1 MPMEVTGLR
10 PFQKKIDLVVKV
22 VQMNDA
28 REVSSKIDNTQHKV
42 TEALVG
48 DATGTVLLTLW
59 DDAIN
64 SIEVGKV
71 YSVQNSYTSTFRN
84 SLRLN
89 LGRYGKMEAAAQ
101 EIEVKTDNNISE
113 KELSLPRRGG
123 NYGSN

>member
-1 MPMEVTGLR
+1 MEVSGLR

-22 VQMNDA
+22 IQVNEA

-48 DATGTVLLTLW
+48 DSTGTVLLTLW

-64 SIEVGKV
+64 TVEIGKV
-71 YSVQNSYTSTFRN
+71 YGIQNSYTSTFRN

-89 LGRYGKMEAAAQ
+89 LGRYGKMEAGSQ
-101 EIEVKTDNNISE
+101 EIEVKMDNNISE
-113 KELSLPRRGG
+113 KEIAVPRRGG
-123 NYGSN
+123 GYGNE